1 MLLSDHFCS
10 GVHMKGIRK
19 NSWDF
24 VLNCVRDTK
33 LTWLRIWAPEIYM
46 THIHVLWDCLH
57 SVHPPVMSSS
67 LMYVFLA
74 GVSYLI
80 RARCTLSFFFFLSP
94 PHAVSVSLGLLIET
108 CPQSVWRHSMPSG
121 WFICSVTH
129 RSSCCETP
137 FHSASIWGILE
148 WMWCIS
154 SDIDSVKQ
162 FSSFS
167 LLAAELSLAEMTLC
181 SSLTAPLCV
190 CLVLCNGLI
199 GCHGHWLTRQASSE
213 LVIPSIFLPTA
224 RVINI

>member
-1 MLLSDHFCS
+1 
-10 GVHMKGIRK
+10 
-19 NSWDF
+19 
-24 VLNCVRDTK
+24 
-33 LTWLRIWAPEIYM
+33 M
-46 THIHVLWDCLH
+46 THIHVSWDWLH
-57 SVHPPVMSSS
+57 SVRPLVMSSS

-80 RARCTLSFFFFLSP
+80 RARCTLFFNSP
-94 PHAVSVSLGLLIET
+94 PPSPHAVSVSLGLLIET

-137 FHSASIWGILE
+137 HHSASIWGILE

-154 SDIDSVKQ
+154 SDVDAVKQ
-162 FSSFS
+162 LSSFS
-167 LLAAELSLAEMTLC
+167 LLAAELSLAEMALC

-190 CLVLCNGLI
+190 CLVLYNRLI

-224 RVINI
+224 ESLTFRLLRRMPQQVLM

>member
-1 MLLSDHFCS
+1 
-10 GVHMKGIRK
+10 
-19 NSWDF
+19 
-24 VLNCVRDTK
+24 
-33 LTWLRIWAPEIYM
+33 
-46 THIHVLWDCLH
+46 
-57 SVHPPVMSSS
+57 MSSRNIYDPYSCLVGLSS
-67 LMYVFLA
+67 LSSSSGDVFKLD
-74 GVSYLI
+74 VCLSCRRLI
-80 RARCTLSFFFFLSP
+80 SHSCSLYSLFFFFFIPPP

-137 FHSASIWGILE
+137 LHSASIWGILE

>member
-1 MLLSDHFCS
+1 
-10 GVHMKGIRK
+10 
-19 NSWDF
+19 
-24 VLNCVRDTK
+24 
-33 LTWLRIWAPEIYM
+33 
-46 THIHVLWDCLH
+46 
-57 SVHPPVMSSS
+57 MSSRNIYDPYSCLVGLSS
-67 LMYVFLA
+67 LSSSSGDVFKLD
-74 GVSYLI
+74 VYLSCRRLI
-80 RARCTLSFFFFLSP
+80 SHSCSLYSFFFSSPP
-94 PHAVSVSLGLLIET
+94 PHAVSASLGLLIET

-137 FHSASIWGILE
+137 LHSASIWGILE

-167 LLAAELSLAEMTLC
+167 LLAAELSLAEMALC

-190 CLVLCNGLI
+190 CLVLYNRLI